1 MCLVFLKY
9 KLCSFECYCYDS
21 VCCKPLLLMIN
32 ETNDL
37 CMSFYLFITLDIII
51 SNLSLNTVAFT
62 LHYNAATYHEIKK
75 FLSLYRI
82 AFDINE

>member
-1 MCLVFLKY
+1 MYEFLSIY
-9 KLCSFECYCYDS
+9 Y
-21 VCCKPLLLMIN
+21 VI
-32 ETNDL
+32 DL
-37 CMSFYLFITLDIII
+37 FVDIII
-51 SNLSLNTVAFT
+51 SLNTVAFT